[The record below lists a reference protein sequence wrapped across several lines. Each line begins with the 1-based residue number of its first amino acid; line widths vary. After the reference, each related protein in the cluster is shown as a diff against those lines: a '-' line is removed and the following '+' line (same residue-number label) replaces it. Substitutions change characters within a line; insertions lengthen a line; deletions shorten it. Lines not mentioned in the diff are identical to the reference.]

1 VIVPTLRKIGFLIC
15 AAVLAFF
22 GVFGII
28 RFHTSASGVTFH
40 AFVLLCGAYLA
51 TLAIRR
57 PHS

>member
-1 VIVPTLRKIGFLIC
+1 MTTLRKVGLLIC

-28 RFHTSASGVTFH
+28 RFHSSAGGVTFH

-51 TLAIRR
+51 TLTIRR
-57 PHS
+57 GNS